1 MGYVILQLATKRV
14 PGSFNGFVT
23 CIFKITSSMTL
34 VMKKNVSTETRKQN
48 TLEARASIYVSNR
61 HELKKS
67 YSN

>member
-14 PGSFNGFVT
+14 PGLFNGFVT
-23 CIFKITSSMTL
+23 CIFKITSFMTL
-34 VMKKNVSTETRKQN
+34 VMKKKCSETRKQN

-61 HELKKS
+61 HELKES